1 MLLVGLSLCAR
12 AQIRDTLII
21 SQGDVT
27 IELDDQGYHHIRY
40 GSNYVMEAGAPELPI
55 VTKQYYIP
63 HSAEDV
69 QLIANVLG
77 EQNLEGIYNIYPSQG
92 AVPTNQVS
100 HHFAELSEEWNDTI
114 YPSTSAEIVSDNRIF
129 GYRIVTVC
137 FHPFVYDIGNKVLT
151 TRNVAISLEYTIGAI
166 EDAKASQSAY
176 RRNKCFEYVKNLV
189 ENPELLEEDEP
200 IAAASTYSRE
210 VPIRLFAEERPIPDF
225 IIITNEELKPAFKRL
240 AEWKTRRGIFTIIET
255 TEYIDSVCPGIDLC
269 EKIRNYI
276 QEKEDCWGEG
286 LAILLGGG
294 IDIIPARTFEG
305 AQGYEVTDLYYV
317 DRKYRQPNPF
327 NSFTSFDI
335 GSTIGRF
342 PVNNVQEA
350 NILITKNLIYE
361 TGMANFTGGHINN
374 SLIVSGFIGMDESS
388 LYEGHMYELYD
399 YVNYTP
405 NKKHWYLFDYFNQSD
420 SVLLH
425 GKKYALV
432 GAKTGIEGQGE
443 ELTRSNFLKALSAGQ
458 DTIGKFHF
466 VYQCDHSG
474 PYSMGA
480 SLNVKGQSIT
490 SKDMKELALE
500 QGFYQ
505 VILSTGCHPADFSTT
520 CIGKE
525 FLMKPQAGAVAFMGN
540 TDVGW
545 SDEHY
550 FLDEFYK
557 TMFGNTWDWESH
569 LGNYWLHILTKMNEE
584 GGLRSRFHI
593 LGDPTLAFWT
603 EEPKNYRNS
612 YSLDDFFLMVTR
624 PYSLQG
630 KGSTICVYKEDEVYL
645 IDTLCTRREMTF
657 YLRDIKTPGYVYITT
672 TGLGQY
678 PQVDSIYMDI
688 VAAENLLEVESVELI
703 DTIDGNGDGCVMP
716 GETFGLNVTYRSL
729 SNNAETGIKL
739 YASPVEGTEYVAFL
753 TSAYATLPVL
763 PQAGDTCQRM
773 FMYRMKKNLPDLT
786 GHNRNGV
793 QFDLSYSTPQY
804 NYLQTYSV
812 DVVNP
817 ILSVWQV
824 DTSLVNANSFNL
836 DVAIMSRGEIPFVGG
851 TAVLRSTNDSIAII
865 DSICEFSVSISKD
878 ERMQV
883 SFACESAELPIA
895 TTTLLLIM
903 HDDFG
908 NIYNLPIQPLKGIPN
923 ATMLRLQPGGDY
935 IDISGDISEL
945 YCTTTG
951 EALVTQGADF
961 YRHAPLLPLT
971 TYSYKYKRKVNGKES
986 NLSMA
991 YSAMTTAHNLGG
1003 FPEIVENASAFRGL
1017 VNCWDVNHDG
1027 QQEIFAATWDYI
1039 APDGSLVAIT
1049 NSGKDFYRD
1058 NDPYM
1063 LESFAQTQGN
1073 FMNGVAIGELYDDG
1087 EQYIVSATYNDNLNT
1102 VNSVY
1107 CHKATD
1113 YDGDGYPDLHWKL
1126 DSTLIN
1132 SPRSP
1137 IIADLD
1143 GDDINEVIVPS
1154 MNNVTIFEADGTIRK
1169 TISCSISY
1177 KHLAVANVKPGGKG
1191 KQLLIPSGKTLA
1203 VYDSK
1208 GTYLSQYDVMFSGN
1222 ASTPVVCDYDNDG
1235 YMESIVG
1242 ELLAKEEG
1250 EIVDTIAIYAIKYKE
1265 NQVEKKKLFD
1275 YPRPLV
1281 GRVDAP
1287 FAVGDL
1293 DKDNRLEIVA
1303 ISSYAIKTSD
1313 DYVYYTDRIIVYND
1327 FIEKKN
1333 QQFPFDTSE
1342 ALHHIPILAD
1352 IDGDSY
1358 LDVVYQYG
1366 SSRKGDIRALNY
1378 ANGSKKTLTSKLYTI
1393 TNDGLTLSDID
1404 NDGYLDIVCGTLG
1417 GRIFAFK
1424 TKGTV
1429 ENLEWGF
1436 SRANP
1441 QNTGEYGK
1449 ISYPTILKT
1458 GTYSEEVLENDLYVT
1473 GNSVTIKNNTVTFAP
1488 HRKIVV
1494 WRDGVLNIDGAT
1506 LNNARIVVRSGG
1518 KLNVTNGA
1526 VINSR
1531 DERSF
1536 VISKGGRLKISNGKI
1551 K

>member
-137 FHPFVYDIGNKVLT
+137 FHPFVYDIGSKVLT

-176 RRNKCFEYVKNLV
+176 RRNKCLEYVKNLV
-189 ENPELLEEDEP
+189 ENPELLEEAEP

-210 VPIRLFAEERPIPDF
+210 VPIRLFAEGRPIPDF

-276 QEKEDCWGEG
+276 QEKENCWGEG

-294 IDIIPARTFEG
+294 IDIIPARTFMGNEG
-305 AQGYEVTDLYYV
+305 EEVTDLYYV

-374 SLIVSGFIGMDESS
+374 SLIASGFIGMGESS
-388 LYEGHMYELYD
+388 LYAGHMYELYD

-466 VYQCDHSG
+466 VYHCDHSG

-545 SDEHY
+545 SYEHY

-569 LGNYWLHILTKMNEE
+569 LGNYWLHILTRMNEE
-584 GGLRSRFHI
+584 GGLKSRFHI

-603 EEPKNYRNS
+603 EEPKDYRNS
-612 YSLDDFFLMVTR
+612 YSLDDFFLTVTR

-630 KGSTICVYKEDEVYL
+630 MGSTICVYKEDEVYL

-703 DTIDGNGDGCVMP
+703 DTIDGDGDGRIMP
-716 GETFGLNVTYRSL
+716 GETFGLSVTYRSL
-729 SNNAETGIKL
+729 SNEAKPDIKL
-739 YASPVEGTEYVAFL
+739 SSSPVEDTEYVEII
-753 TSAYATLPVL
+753 TSTYSTLPVL

-786 GHNRNGV
+786 EHNKNGV
-793 QFDLSYSTPQY
+793 QFDLAYSTPKY
-804 NYLQTYSV
+804 NHLQTYSV
-812 DVVNP
+812 DVMSPKLEVY
-817 ILSVWQV
+817 QV
-824 DTSLVNANSFNL
+824 DTNRIDISKFSILTSVIVQGN
-836 DVAIMSRGEIPFVGG
+836 VPFVGG
-851 TAVLRSTNDSIAII
+851 RAVLQSTDDSIVMV
-865 DSICEFSVSISKD
+865 DSICDFSAIIGEKGVLELD
-878 ERMQV
+878 
-883 SFACESAELPIA
+883 FTCESVALPVEA
-895 TTTLLLIM
+895 TTLILTIF
-903 HDDFG
+903 DDFG
-908 NIYNLPIQPLKGIPN
+908 NTYKLSIKPLAEVRSAIRP
-923 ATMLRLQPGGDY
+923 TLQPGGNYVDL
-935 IDISGDISEL
+935 SGNISEL

-951 EALVTQGADF
+951 ETLVTQDTRF
-961 YRHAPLLPLT
+961 YHHTPLEPLT
-971 TYSYKYKRKVNGKES
+971 TYTYKNKSKENGKES
-986 NLSMA
+986 GFSST
-991 YSAMTTAHNLGG
+991 YSVMTTAHQFDG

-1303 ISSYAIKTSD
+1303 ICNSAYKSKENILYRDS
-1313 DYVYYTDRIIVYND
+1313 IIVYND
-1327 FIEKKN
+1327 FIEKKK
-1333 QQFPFDTSE
+1333 QRFYFYTSE
-1342 ALHHIPILAD
+1342 NLHHIPVLAD
-1352 IDGDSY
+1352 LDGDNSV
-1358 LDVVYQYG
+1358 DIAYQYDVNT
-1366 SSRKGDIRALNY
+1366 RKGKIYTLNY
-1378 ANGSKKTLTSKLYTI
+1378 ADGKSKAITPYLCQF

-1429 ENLEWGF
+1429 ENLEWGY

-1458 GTYSEEVLENDLYVT
+1458 GTYSEEVLEKDLYVT
-1473 GNSVTIKNNTVTFAP
+1473 GNSVTIKDNTVTFAP

-1494 WRDGVLNIDGAT
+1494 FRDGVLNIDGAT

-1518 KLNVTNGA
+1518 KLNVTNGG

-1531 DERSF
+1531 DNKSF

>member
-1 MLLVGLSLCAR
+1 MLIEIYALP
-12 AQIRDTLII
+12 ILII
-21 SQGDVT
+21 
-27 IELDDQGYHHIRY
+27 
-40 GSNYVMEAGAPELPI
+40 
-55 VTKQYYIP
+55 
-63 HSAEDV
+63 HSP
-69 QLIANVLG
+69 QF
-77 EQNLEGIYNIYPSQG
+77 NI
-92 AVPTNQVS
+92 
-100 HHFAELSEEWNDTI
+100 
-114 YPSTSAEIVSDNRIF
+114 
-129 GYRIVTVC
+129 C
-137 FHPFVYDIGNKVLT
+137 
-151 TRNVAISLEYTIGAI
+151 
-166 EDAKASQSAY
+166 
-176 RRNKCFEYVKNLV
+176 
-189 ENPELLEEDEP
+189 
-200 IAAASTYSRE
+200 
-210 VPIRLFAEERPIPDF
+210 
-225 IIITNEELKPAFKRL
+225 
-240 AEWKTRRGIFTIIET
+240 
-255 TEYIDSVCPGIDLC
+255 
-269 EKIRNYI
+269 
-276 QEKEDCWGEG
+276 
-286 LAILLGGG
+286 
-294 IDIIPARTFEG
+294 
-305 AQGYEVTDLYYV
+305 
-317 DRKYRQPNPF
+317 
-327 NSFTSFDI
+327 
-335 GSTIGRF
+335 STIGRF
-342 PVNNVQEA
+342 PVNNRDEA
-350 NILITKNLIYE
+350 ENLITKNLAYE
-361 TGMANFTGGHINN
+361 TGMGNIVLDDYINN
-374 SLIVSGFIGMDESS
+374 SLIAAGYISIQGDSLFNGFMPTI
-388 LYEGHMYELYD
+388 YD
-399 YVNYTP
+399 YVNFTP
-405 NKKHWYLFDYFNQSD
+405 NRKHWYLFDYFNQSGPVTL
-420 SVLLH
+420 S
-425 GKKYALV
+425 GKEYRLKEV
-432 GAKTGIEGQGE
+432 KTGIEGQGE
-443 ELTRSNFLKALSAGQ
+443 ELTKANFLGALSIGQ

-466 VYQCDHSG
+466 VYHCDHSG

-490 SKDMKELALE
+490 SEDIKELALE

-545 SDEHY
+545 SNEHF

-569 LGNYWLHILTKMNEE
+569 IGNYWMRVLNRILGHHEK
-584 GGLRSRFHI
+584 SRFHI

-603 EEPKNYRNS
+603 EEPKDYRNS
-612 YSLDDFFLMVTR
+612 YSLDDFFLTVTR

-645 IDTLCTRREMTF
+645 IDTLCARREMTF

-739 YASPVEGTEYVAFL
+739 YASPVEGTEYVEFL
-753 TSAYATLPVL
+753 TSAYTTLPVL
-763 PQAGDTCQRM
+763 PQTGDTCQRM

-786 GHNRNGV
+786 EHNKNGV
-793 QFDLSYSTPQY
+793 QFNLAYSTPKY
-804 NYLQTYSV
+804 NHLQTFPI
-812 DVVNP
+812 N
-817 ILSVWQV
+817 ILSPKLEIYQV
-824 DTSLVNANSFNL
+824 RAKPMTNNEF
-836 DVAIMSRGEIPFVGG
+836 AINITVIVRSDIPFIGG
-851 TAVLRSTNDSIAII
+851 RAKLSNVNSDLMLTDSIS
-865 DSICEFSVSISKD
+865 DFSATIEKNELLD
-878 ERMQV
+878 LN
-883 SFACESAELPIA
+883 FTCESYMYPNETIVLLVEISDNFGNTYNLEVKPFADTPIA
-895 TTTLLLIM
+895 RKP
-903 HDDFG
+903 G
-908 NIYNLPIQPLKGIPN
+908 LKS
-923 ATMLRLQPGGDY
+923 GGDF
-935 IDISGDISEL
+935 IDITGNISEL
-945 YCTTTG
+945 YCITTG
-951 EALVTQGADF
+951 DTLVTKGATF
-961 YRHAPLLPLT
+961 YRHSPLSPFS
-971 TYSYKYKRKVNGKES
+971 TYTYKYKMKQNGKES
-986 NLSMA
+986 NLSSEF
-991 YSAMTTAHNLGG
+991 SATTLADEFNT
-1003 FPEIVENASAFRGL
+1003 FPRIVENASAFRGL

-1027 QQEIFAATWDYI
+1027 KQEIFAATWDYI

-1058 NDPYM
+1058 SDPHM

-1203 VYDSK
+1203 VYDSN
-1208 GTYLSQYDVMFSGN
+1208 GTYLSQYDIMFSGN

-1242 ELLAKEEG
+1242 ELLAKEDG

-1275 YPRPLV
+1275 YPRPLI

-1303 ISSYAIKTSD
+1303 ICNSAYKSGNVIRYRDS
-1313 DYVYYTDRIIVYND
+1313 IIVYND
-1327 FIEKKN
+1327 FIEKKK
-1333 QQFPFDTSE
+1333 QRHYFKTSE
-1342 ALHHIPILAD
+1342 SFHHIPILAD
-1352 IDGDSY
+1352 LDGDNSV
-1358 LDVVYQYG
+1358 DIAYQYDVET
-1366 SSRKGDIRALNY
+1366 RKGKIYALNY
-1378 ANGSKKTLTSKLYTI
+1378 ADGKSKAITPYLYQF

-1429 ENLEWGF
+1429 ENLEWGY

-1458 GTYSEEVLENDLYVT
+1458 GTYSKEVLENDLYVT

-1506 LNNARIVVRSGG
+1506 LNNARIVVRPGG
-1518 KLNVTNGA
+1518 KLNIINGA
-1526 VINSR
+1526 VINPR
-1531 DERSF
+1531 DNKPF
-1536 VISKGGRLKISNGKI
+1536 VISKGGQLKISHGTIN
-1551 K
+1551 